1 MDTDSIYSTSN
12 GITRIETNGTGGG
25 AFVGGPTY
33 VAKQI
38 VTAGVSTDVEV
49 NIEVNAKETRVN
61 CDESNDK
68 TQNSN
73 SYTVSEALKTPSSS
87 TYTQRDGDTFIGRSK
102 NTLFGAGK
110 SVNLYEQNDGSFKL
124 DVQPSVCVSEEFGTA
139 FVYAQKYIEDV
150 LIPNW
155 EQMIDNLLTV
165 VENPQ
170 DPSQAKVI
178 EGKVMYY
185 TKYPKGNAK
194 HGLHNNDPA
203 FSEEERKATNNLPSY
218 VCKDGRPKVVR
229 EDKSI
234 SFTDSVEWCINQIKQ
249 WRYLLEKNE
258 EDKLIAFGSNTSKYF
273 ENNYSLAGGTSINRS
288 SIINNSNDR
297 SFTSTS
303 GYVINSE
310 THGGLLINSA
320 GGYAII
326 LHNENHSNKTVSDTT
341 VTRTQTVTWVLSDAE
356 PTTALSVDVYK
367 SPSGWGPVFRTR
379 GGQTSNPYEP
389 ATYTQYYA
397 PGNLLDEATMRVEKP
412 ELRVKGASEVTDI
425 LSGTSASFVLQLHNA
440 SETNTVCDYVL
451 ECKDGSNP
459 NGAIL
464 MMDGAHLSNGKDGR
478 KFKLKG
484 GETIEKT
491 LQVSQGDRSIV
502 DYMNLKLVLKSA
514 TDTATVSAPV
524 ELSIHFIPA
533 STPVELSV
541 NSTSLIGRDYNAG
554 GLQVTLRQLD
564 RSDKDLTG
572 VRVQY
577 RRKGTMSWTLHKEW
591 QVERPG
597 KTLPSGVSPLP
608 DTEQISTLV
617 KFPEDGI
624 YELRAQTFGLY
635 GTKELT
641 FETPS
646 VDITQD
652 IRGPKILG
660 SSTPQGTATY
670 LDRNNISVRF
680 NEPIYDVALS
690 QSDNFTITGDLCNTA
705 TSGVK
710 TTNPDVTLQLAGNE
724 ISTQSA
730 FQFNNSDIAIDLW
743 LYRQSDGDIVSIGTD
758 ANQLSLST
766 NSGKAEFRL
775 GNADEVIASAVEL
788 PSNKW
793 LYIALSYRQDP
804 ANERGLLSALYAD
817 ADTPDPVSI
826 LKDTPV
832 PSLPIKGKLTVGG
845 TGTVGRMR
853 DLTLWNTSKDVHQLY
868 RERELSKAPY
878 TPGLVGYWRMN
889 EGHGTTLNDKARSR
903 NMEMKGE
910 SWYINN
916 ENRAVRLASEDSL
929 AVDISTFSPRST
941 DSYALELWFRA
952 VRQEGNSNASLIEV
966 PNCLRVGFDD
976 SRLTLKTYKRSNSE
990 ENAETVTLQS
1000 AEVLS
1005 ERNYADNE
1013 WHHLALNVRRG
1024 VSAVAYIDGA
1034 AVKTLAESSI
1044 PAPASPELYVGKGL
1058 TGGIDDVRIWSA
1070 SLDAKAIAE
1079 RRYERLDSTYSGL
1092 IGYFPFEDIHRTPTG
1107 TVTSSFSMRN
1117 FGDTS
1122 ASHLTASGI
1131 SAEHHA
1137 SATAPALL
1145 PVSQRMR
1152 LHETEYAFT
1161 ASEREIYFSLPDAIL
1176 PKMDGSDFTF
1186 RLSNIKDKYGNVSE
1200 PVEWTLHCDFSTLSL
1215 TLDETEIVKGRD
1227 EQRTFT
1233 ATLKSLSG
1241 ADEDYEFV
1249 NLPSWL
1255 EVSESI
1261 GKVGKSGKTITFTLP
1276 ANIRIGHYTIDI
1288 FVQDRL
1294 NIKRSCRLHL
1304 VVKGFEPEWSVDERL
1319 YASNMVVTGQV
1330 NVGNK
1335 ILEYE
1340 DSKIGAFDEQGN
1352 CIGVAHPEYIRT
1364 RDAYYVSMVVY
1375 GNPDDKPMTSEERH
1389 VYFRLY
1395 DSSTG
1400 TTYPRVSFL
1409 LPEENA
1415 ARMQFDFTADATYGS
1430 YDGPVIFAPTDEIQQ
1445 IKDLNKGWNWMSVYL
1460 TSKEGPQI
1468 PVNTVFK
1475 TVLPYVDEVKDHNF
1489 FAVPKKDRS
1498 AIDGSLKY
1506 VTAGKM
1512 YKVRMNNAG
1521 TLSLVGLLVDVEN
1534 TSQTIQPEWNWMGSL
1549 TSYVMSPDVAFA
1561 DLNPEKGDMVKN
1573 RTSFAEYNGYTWEG
1587 QLQEIKPG
1595 EGYLYHSRASQAKT
1609 FHYPKQV
1616 TTASAHAR
1624 RAAVLMANDN
1634 EEWHWT
1640 VENIN
1645 HYPDNMT
1652 ILATLEKDGKLI
1664 DNAEVAA
1671 FINGEC
1677 RGNIKGVDGHYFLTV
1692 LGISA
1697 EDTRKHV
1704 ALKAWIGGTEYDID
1718 DMGFNFISDASYGSF
1733 ADGLVNLTIGGDTG
1747 INSVKDCDDNAEW
1760 YDLQGRKQN
1769 ARPTRKGVFIRN
1781 NSKRVIK

>member
-1 MDTDSIYSTSN
+1 M
-12 GITRIETNGTGGG
+12 
-25 AFVGGPTY
+25 
-33 VAKQI
+33 
-38 VTAGVSTDVEV
+38 
-49 NIEVNAKETRVN
+49 
-61 CDESNDK
+61 
-68 TQNSN
+68 
-73 SYTVSEALKTPSSS
+73 
-87 TYTQRDGDTFIGRSK
+87 
-102 NTLFGAGK
+102 
-110 SVNLYEQNDGSFKL
+110 
-124 DVQPSVCVSEEFGTA
+124 
-139 FVYAQKYIEDV
+139 
-150 LIPNW
+150 
-155 EQMIDNLLTV
+155 
-165 VENPQ
+165 
-170 DPSQAKVI
+170 
-178 EGKVMYY
+178 
-185 TKYPKGNAK
+185 
-194 HGLHNNDPA
+194 
-203 FSEEERKATNNLPSY
+203 
-218 VCKDGRPKVVR
+218 
-229 EDKSI
+229 
-234 SFTDSVEWCINQIKQ
+234 
-249 WRYLLEKNE
+249 
-258 EDKLIAFGSNTSKYF
+258 
-273 ENNYSLAGGTSINRS
+273 
-288 SIINNSNDR
+288 
-297 SFTSTS
+297 
-303 GYVINSE
+303 
-310 THGGLLINSA
+310 
-320 GGYAII
+320 
-326 LHNENHSNKTVSDTT
+326 
-341 VTRTQTVTWVLSDAE
+341 
-356 PTTALSVDVYK
+356 
-367 SPSGWGPVFRTR
+367 
-379 GGQTSNPYEP
+379 
-389 ATYTQYYA
+389 
-397 PGNLLDEATMRVEKP
+397 
-412 ELRVKGASEVTDI
+412 
-425 LSGTSASFVLQLHNA
+425 
-440 SETNTVCDYVL
+440 
-451 ECKDGSNP
+451 
-459 NGAIL
+459 
-464 MMDGAHLSNGKDGR
+464 
-478 KFKLKG
+478 
-484 GETIEKT
+484 
-491 LQVSQGDRSIV
+491 
-502 DYMNLKLVLKSA
+502 
-514 TDTATVSAPV
+514 
-524 ELSIHFIPA
+524 
-533 STPVELSV
+533 
-541 NSTSLIGRDYNAG
+541 
-554 GLQVTLRQLD
+554 
-564 RSDKDLTG
+564 
-572 VRVQY
+572 
-577 RRKGTMSWTLHKEW
+577 
-591 QVERPG
+591 
-597 KTLPSGVSPLP
+597 
-608 DTEQISTLV
+608 

-804 ANERGLLSALYAD
+804 ASERGLLSALYAD

-826 LKDTPV
+826 LKDAPV
-832 PSLPIKGKLTVGG
+832 PSIPIKGKLTVGG

-1733 ADGLVNLTIGGDTG
+1733 ADGLVNLIIGGDTG
-1747 INSVKDCDDNAEW
+1747 INSVTDCDDNAEW
-1760 YDLQGRKQN
+1760 YDLQGRKLN
-1769 ARPTRKGVFIRN
+1769 GKPTKVGVFIRN
-1781 NSKRVIK
+1781 RNKEVVK

>member
-1 MDTDSIYSTSN
+1 
-12 GITRIETNGTGGG
+12 
-25 AFVGGPTY
+25 
-33 VAKQI
+33 
-38 VTAGVSTDVEV
+38 
-49 NIEVNAKETRVN
+49 
-61 CDESNDK
+61 
-68 TQNSN
+68 
-73 SYTVSEALKTPSSS
+73 
-87 TYTQRDGDTFIGRSK
+87 
-102 NTLFGAGK
+102 
-110 SVNLYEQNDGSFKL
+110 
-124 DVQPSVCVSEEFGTA
+124 
-139 FVYAQKYIEDV
+139 
-150 LIPNW
+150 
-155 EQMIDNLLTV
+155 
-165 VENPQ
+165 
-170 DPSQAKVI
+170 
-178 EGKVMYY
+178 
-185 TKYPKGNAK
+185 
-194 HGLHNNDPA
+194 
-203 FSEEERKATNNLPSY
+203 
-218 VCKDGRPKVVR
+218 
-229 EDKSI
+229 
-234 SFTDSVEWCINQIKQ
+234 
-249 WRYLLEKNE
+249 
-258 EDKLIAFGSNTSKYF
+258 
-273 ENNYSLAGGTSINRS
+273 
-288 SIINNSNDR
+288 
-297 SFTSTS
+297 
-303 GYVINSE
+303 
-310 THGGLLINSA
+310 
-320 GGYAII
+320 
-326 LHNENHSNKTVSDTT
+326 
-341 VTRTQTVTWVLSDAE
+341 
-356 PTTALSVDVYK
+356 
-367 SPSGWGPVFRTR
+367 
-379 GGQTSNPYEP
+379 
-389 ATYTQYYA
+389 
-397 PGNLLDEATMRVEKP
+397 
-412 ELRVKGASEVTDI
+412 
-425 LSGTSASFVLQLHNA
+425 
-440 SETNTVCDYVL
+440 
-451 ECKDGSNP
+451 
-459 NGAIL
+459 
-464 MMDGAHLSNGKDGR
+464 
-478 KFKLKG
+478 
-484 GETIEKT
+484 
-491 LQVSQGDRSIV
+491 
-502 DYMNLKLVLKSA
+502 MNLKLVLKSA

-804 ANERGLLSALYAD
+804 ASERGLLSALYAD

-1261 GKVGKSGKTITFTLP
+1261 GKVGKSGKTISFTLP

-1304 VVKGFEPEWSVDERL
+1304 VVKGFEPEWTVNKDNYL
-1319 YASNMVVTGQV
+1319 NNMTVTGQIY
-1330 NVGNK
+1330 VGDK

-1340 DSKIGAFDEQGN
+1340 DSKIGAFDLWGH

-1375 GNPDDKPMTSEERH
+1375 GRPIVKPSPYATYENENT
-1389 VYFRLY
+1389 VIFQLY

-1400 TTYPRVSFL
+1400 TTYPMLYIIKDEKSDKNISIEFK
-1409 LPEENA
+1409 EN
-1415 ARMQFDFTADATYGS
+1415 DNLGS
-1430 YDGPVIFAPTDEIQQ
+1430 YDKPVAFWPTPFIQQDMTLDKGWTWMAVNLNGTDYQPYNVNYIFQDESLHNLNIVKGHGIFAMPDDTRT
-1445 IKDLNKGWNWMSVYL
+1445 KV
-1460 TSKEGPQI
+1460 
-1468 PVNTVFK
+1468 V
-1475 TVLPYVDEVKDHNF
+1475 
-1489 FAVPKKDRS
+1489 
-1498 AIDGSLKY
+1498 GSL
-1506 VTAGKM
+1506 TTIEGGKM
-1512 YKVRMNNAG
+1512 YKVRMNEATTMSLFG
-1521 TLSLVGLLVDVEN
+1521 TAIDVET
-1534 TSQTIQPEWNWMGSL
+1534 TSQTIQPEWNWIGSL
-1549 TSYVMSPDVAFA
+1549 TRYVLSPDYAFA
-1561 DLNPEKGDMVKN
+1561 GLNPEKGDMVKSH
-1573 RTSFAEYNGYTWEG
+1573 TSFAEYNGYTWEG

-1747 INSVKDCDDNAEW
+1747 INIVKDCDDNAEW